1 MYFRADERIIYRY
14 DHRETGKK
22 KDRKKNK
29 QNSAETRIE
38 WKYRCND
45 GGNGIVNMFIV
56 GQPSKMKMAGLLNRT
71 VVPHN
76 PMNISY
82 NSWRARCFIRV
93 S

>member
-1 MYFRADERIIYRY
+1 
-14 DHRETGKK
+14 
-22 KDRKKNK
+22 
-29 QNSAETRIE
+29 
-38 WKYRCND
+38 
-45 GGNGIVNMFIV
+45 MFIV